1 MSHARRT
8 PRPRWLAVLVP
19 VAVVVAALVV
29 DTSSEPASEPPP
41 VGPPPTEPVRVAT
54 VAEFCDAFA
63 YLAASYTDQVANPD
77 RDTAAPLEAA
87 GAELRAVGRPPGMTD
102 LDAAGLDVFVDDTL
116 EPFRHLATPGATPES
131 ATASRSGED
140 QLALER
146 FNAFVSATCTPT

>member
-1 MSHARRT
+1 MSRARRT
-8 PRPRWLAVLVP
+8 PRPRWLAVLAP
-19 VAVVVAALVV
+19 VAVVVVALVV
-29 DTSSEPASEPPP
+29 DTSSGPPP
-41 VGPPPTEPVRVAT
+41 VPEQPAAPPIEPARVAT

-102 LDAAGLDVFVDDTL
+102 LDAAGLDVFVDDAL
-116 EPFRHLATPGATPES
+116 EPFRHLATPGAAPES